1 MIPAMTLHHR
11 FAPDGRRARAL
22 DHAMHRALA
31 ESLMHIVERC
41 RGTIDIDE
49 AALLRIADGLRSG
62 ARHLPPTFG
71 LYYEAAGALLD
82 GRNDDAERLLAALAR
97 ERPIDPVRDELRV
110 LALGEPALAAHTERY
125 QRMMES
131 DPTSPFPFLPPPP
144 DTAAAFRARFQRGF
158 ALLERAAPEL
168 ASEVRAIVS
177 EVILAVGTPMGGYT
191 FDGGSS
197 YQLWGGLFL
206 NAESHETDVAIVEL
220 VAHESAHSLLFGF
233 TIDELLVE
241 NPADE
246 LFDSPLRRD
255 PRPMDGI
262 YHATFVSARMHWAM
276 SRLLDAGVLD
286 DAATAEAQKAR
297 ATDRENFEAGY
308 DVVARHGR
316 LSPTGTVLMDGARGY
331 MDGAG

>member
-1 MIPAMTLHHR
+1 MTLHHR

-22 DHAMHRALA
+22 DRAMHRALA
-31 ESLMHIVERC
+31 DSLMHIVERC
-41 RGTIDIDE
+41 RGGIEIDE
-49 AALLRIADGLRSG
+49 AALLRVADGLRTG
-62 ARHLPPTFG
+62 ARYLPPTFG

-82 GRNDDAERLLAALAR
+82 GRNGDAETLLAALAR
-97 ERPIDPVRDELRV
+97 ERPIDPARDGLRMV
-110 LALGEPALAAHTERY
+110 ALGEPALAAHTERY

-158 ALLERAAPEL
+158 ALLERAVPEL
-168 ASEVRAIVS
+168 AAEVRAIVS

-220 VAHESAHSLLFGF
+220 IAHESAHSLLFGF

-241 NPADE
+241 NADDE
-246 LFDSPLRRD
+246 LYDSPLRRD

-276 SRLLDAGVLD
+276 SRLLESGLLD
-286 DAATAEAQKAR
+286 EADVAEAHKAR
-297 ATDRENFEAGY
+297 TADRENFETGY
-308 DVVARHGR
+308 AVVARHGR
-316 LSPTGTVLMDGARGY
+316 LTRTGAALMSGARAYLDATG
-331 MDGAG
+331 

>member
-1 MIPAMTLHHR
+1 MTLHHR
-11 FAPDGRRARAL
+11 FAPDARRARAL

-41 RGTIDIDE
+41 RGGGIEIDE
-49 AALLRIADGLRSG
+49 AALVGVADGIRTG

-82 GRNDDAERLLAALAR
+82 GRNDEAEALLAALAR
-97 ERPIDPVRDELRV
+97 ERPIDPASDGLRMV
-110 LALGEPALAAHTERY
+110 ALGEPALAAHTERY
-125 QRMMES
+125 QRIMGS
-131 DPTSPFPFLPPPP
+131 DPTSSFPFLPPRP

-158 ALLERAAPEL
+158 ALLERAIPEL
-168 ASEVRAIVS
+168 AAEIRAIVS
-177 EVILAVGTPMGGYT
+177 EVILTVGTPAGGYT
-191 FDGGSS
+191 FDGGSA

-206 NAESHETDVAIVEL
+206 NAESHETDVAIIEL
-220 VAHESAHSLLFGF
+220 LAHEGAHNLLFGF

-241 NPADE
+241 NPTDE
-246 LFDSPLRRD
+246 RFDSPLRRD

-276 SRLLDAGVLD
+276 SRLLDASVLD
-286 DAATAEAQKAR
+286 DAATAAARKAR
-297 ATDRENFEAGY
+297 ATDHENFEKGF

-316 LSPTGTVLMDGARGY
+316 LTPTGTALMDGARAY
-331 MDGAG
+331 MDGVG